1 MNTFYALSL
10 IRRSLIVRFA
20 PALVGLGLLS
30 QCTDQ
35 VTSTVRF
42 HRMTPVYTTT
52 QEIRDAVSVQP
63 PQAIRGTGK
72 IFTHGSY
79 LFLNQPGDGVHIIN
93 NADPTNPQS
102 ISFINIPGN
111 YDLAV
116 QGDIMYADSYID
128 LLAIDISNPEAI
140 RVLHRE
146 ENVFPQFNSFG
157 FYPDAE
163 KGVVTRWE
171 EVDVVQ
177 TFEGEIDGSMWEPGV
192 YQYIDHLDIA
202 EYARYDF
209 VEQSNVPVWEMNNA
223 NVTPVGRGGSMSRF
237 AVSGEHLYTI
247 DDSNLQVFDIS
258 SASTPTSVNEIMVDF
273 MIETIYPHDNKLYI
287 GAQNG
292 MYIYDKTVPESPML
306 LSSYWHATSCDPV
319 VANDTLAYVTLRT
332 GDACEGDQNVL
343 EVVDVKD
350 ARAPYETAR
359 YDMEHPHGLG
369 LDGTTLFV
377 CEGEFGVKVFDVT
390 HTYEIPDHLISRIEG
405 IYAYDVI
412 AHDNHL
418 LVIAEDGVYQYDYS
432 DPEHIVQLSKMTR
445 LAL

>member
-10 IRRSLIVRFA
+10 IRKSLIFIT

-52 QEIRDAVSVQP
+52 QEIRDAVSVLP
-63 PQAIRGTGK
+63 SQAIRGTGK
-72 IFTHGSY
+72 IFTHGDY
-79 LFLNQPGDGVHIIN
+79 LFLNQPGEGVHIIN
-93 NADPTNPQS
+93 NADPAQPRNV
-102 ISFINIPGN
+102 SFINIPGN

-128 LLAIDISNPEAI
+128 LLAIDIRNPESI
-140 RVLHRE
+140 QVLHRE

-171 EVDVVQ
+171 EVEAVD
-177 TFEGEIDGSMWEPGV
+177 TYKGEVDGSYWGGGV

-202 EYARYDF
+202 DYARQDF
-209 VEQSNVPVWEMNNA
+209 VQQSNVPVWEFSQEQPT
-223 NVTPVGRGGSMSRF
+223 VVGRGGSMSRF
-237 AVSGEHLYTI
+237 SVSGEHLYTI

-258 SASTPTSVNEIMVDF
+258 SSTTPTSVNEFLVDF
-273 MIETIYPHDNKLYI
+273 MIETIYAHEDKLFI

-292 MYIYDKTVPESPML
+292 MYIYDKSVPESPTL

-332 GDACEGDQNVL
+332 GDACEGDQDVL
-343 EVVDVKD
+343 EVVDIKD
-350 ARAPYETAR
+350 ASYPHEVAR
-359 YDMEHPHGLG
+359 YQMEHPHGLG

-377 CEGEFGVKVFDVT
+377 CEGESGVKVFDAT
-390 HTYEIPDHLISRIEG
+390 QTYEIDQHLISHIEG
-405 IYAYDVI
+405 LYAYDVI
-412 AHDNHL
+412 AQNSHL

-432 DPEHIVQLSKMTR
+432 DLQNIKLLSKLTR
-445 LAL
+445 VAL